1 MDTDDDAVRDMYTA
15 RRERQQQG
23 ALRTLTAPF
32 RVAATTCSFA
42 MCAKSTAGTSLR
54 ATTALT
60 SSPTCIPTLWTI
72 SDPELAAGEEE
83 GPLRCPQLARQST
96 IQPDGY
102 PDDST
107 DQSSSAA
114 QQPISERS

>member
-1 MDTDDDAVRDMYTA
+1 MDTDDDTVGGIHRAA
-15 RRERQQQG
+15 R
-23 ALRTLTAPF
+23 AA
-32 RVAATTCSFA
+32 AATG
-42 MCAKSTAGTSLR
+42 TANIDGRIPCHSDDLLLSDLRQTLGRAWFR

-60 SSPTCIPTLWTI
+60 SSPTCIPMLWTI
-72 SDPELAAGEEE
+72 SDPELAAGDEE
-83 GPLRCPQLARQST
+83 GPLRCPQLARQSM

-114 QQPISERS
+114 QQPISGRR